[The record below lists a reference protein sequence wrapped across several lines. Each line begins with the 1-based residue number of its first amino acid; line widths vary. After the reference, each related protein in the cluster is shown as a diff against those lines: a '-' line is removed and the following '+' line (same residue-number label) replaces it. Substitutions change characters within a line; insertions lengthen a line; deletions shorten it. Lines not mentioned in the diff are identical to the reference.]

1 MKINFSRAPF
11 LTLVLLALLHLAP
24 QIVRAQQPFYTD
36 DADVTARHKF
46 HFEFSNE
53 FDILQ
58 RSSFPNLRQ
67 NTADFELNYGLI
79 EGVEVSIESPLITI
93 FNAPGTTPRIA
104 FGIGD
109 TNFAVKYNFK
119 KERDGSRWP
128 ALTINLNAEVPT
140 GNVDLQL
147 GSGLADVWLN
157 GIVQKSLTDR
167 TTLRF
172 NAGLLFSGNQTTGVI
187 GIKARGAVFTY
198 GTSVVRA
205 FTPKL
210 KLGAE
215 ITGAYSREVDLGKG
229 QLQALIGGNY
239 ILKEGL
245 SFDFGVVSG
254 RYDASPRFGVQVGIS
269 MDF

>member
-1 MKINFSRAPF
+1 MCSLLKINFSRAPF

-36 DADVTARHKF
+36 DADLTARHKF

-67 NTADFELNYGLI
+67 NTAVFELNYGLF

-93 FNAPGTTPRIA
+93 FNAPGTTPRTA

-128 ALTINLNAEVPT
+128 ALTINLNAEIPT
-140 GNVDLQL
+140 GNVDLPAWL
-147 GSGLADVWLN
+147 RARRRLAQWYRPKITNRSHDTQIQRW
-157 GIVQKSLTDR
+157 
-167 TTLRF
+167 TTLLR
-172 NAGLLFSGNQTTGVI
+172 
-187 GIKARGAVFTY
+187 
-198 GTSVVRA
+198 
-205 FTPKL
+205 
-210 KLGAE
+210 
-215 ITGAYSREVDLGKG
+215 
-229 QLQALIGGNY
+229 
-239 ILKEGL
+239 
-245 SFDFGVVSG
+245 
-254 RYDASPRFGVQVGIS
+254 
-269 MDF
+269 